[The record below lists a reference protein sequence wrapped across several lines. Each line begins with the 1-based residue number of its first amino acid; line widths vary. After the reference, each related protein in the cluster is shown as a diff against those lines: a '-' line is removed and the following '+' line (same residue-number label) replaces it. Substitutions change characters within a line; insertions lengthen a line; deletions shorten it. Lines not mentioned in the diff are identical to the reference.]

1 MKIEILRLTEQGYK
15 REEYTINGAKGS
27 IDTLA
32 IDIEGIG
39 WRAIELK
46 TISSYTIEK

>member
-1 MKIEILRLTEQGYK
+1 MKIEILRVTPEGFK
-15 REEYTINGAKGS
+15 REEYKINGVKGS
-27 IDTLA
+27 ADLLA

-46 TISSYTIEK
+46 TISSYTIA